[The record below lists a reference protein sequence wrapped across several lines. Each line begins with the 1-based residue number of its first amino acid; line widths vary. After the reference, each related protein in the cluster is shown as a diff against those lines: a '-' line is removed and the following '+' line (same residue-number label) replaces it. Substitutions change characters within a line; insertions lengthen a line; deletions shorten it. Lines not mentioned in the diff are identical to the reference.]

1 MMPSFSRVVPII
13 ILYQHEMASH
23 RNAVSA
29 MQFPLLLERQ
39 TSRSSVQE
47 TESQNS
53 YVEKIHSLHTPL
65 LGRVESFVITDF
77 SFSRAPIN
85 RN

>member
-1 MMPSFSRVVPII
+1 
-13 ILYQHEMASH
+13 MASH
-23 RNAVSA
+23 RNAVFA
-29 MQFPLLLERQ
+29 MQFPLPFGKTNVAISL
-39 TSRSSVQE
+39 QE

-53 YVEKIHSLHTPL
+53 YVEKIHSLHPPL